1 MLDSLYKSYS
11 AIFNERDEENSEE
24 GKESDN
30 ENKDSE
36 SDDSNET
43 ESNSWAYIELIDLV
57 SETQRISWQEV
68 NEMSVIEFCNSI
80 SYAIY
85 KNKKK
90 EQSINQYKKT
100 H

>member
-1 MLDSLYKSYS
+1 MEELYKLYPGV
-11 AIFNERDEENSEE
+11 FGERDEKDSEE

-30 ENKDSE
+30 EDKDSE
-36 SDDSNET
+36 SDDSNEANT
-43 ESNSWAYIELIDLV
+43 NSWVWYELIDLV
-57 SETQRISWQEV
+57 SDLQKIPWREV
-68 NEMSVIEFCNSI
+68 SELSVIEFCNTV

-90 EQSINQYKKT
+90 EEQINRYKQT